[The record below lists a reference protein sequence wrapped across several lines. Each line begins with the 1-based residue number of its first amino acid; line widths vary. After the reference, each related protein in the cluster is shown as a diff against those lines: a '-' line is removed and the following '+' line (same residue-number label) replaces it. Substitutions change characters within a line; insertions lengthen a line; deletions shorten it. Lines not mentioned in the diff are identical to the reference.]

1 MNVIA
6 SRQQL
11 RASLMRWALFT
22 VPLVM
27 LLGFLA
33 GQLGNPDSGWF
44 RGLVKPEI
52 YPPPAAFGIVWTIL
66 YAMIGFAV
74 ALVCSSWGARG
85 RGLAIV
91 LFAVHFIFNLAWTPV
106 FFGNENIQG
115 GLVVIGL
122 VDVTLLVVI
131 WAFWRVRRA
140 AALLLLPYL
149 AWVLFATLLNYQFL
163 QVNPDG
169 GHGAPIAPATQRI
182 QL

>member
-1 MNVIA
+1 MNVLA

-22 VPLVM
+22 VPLIM

-33 GQLGNPDSGWF
+33 GQFGSPDTAWF

-52 YPPPAAFGIVWTIL
+52 FPPPATFGIVWTIL
-66 YAMIGFAV
+66 YAMIGFSV

-85 RGLAIV
+85 RGLALI
-91 LFAVHFIFNLAWTPV
+91 LFLVHFALNLAWTPV
-106 FFGNENIQG
+106 FFGNQNIQG
-115 GLVVIGL
+115 GLIVIGL
-122 VDVTLLVVI
+122 VDVTLLAVI

-149 AWVLFATLLNYQFL
+149 AWVLFATFLNYAFL
-163 QVNPDG
+163 QENPDG
-169 GHGAPIAPATQRI
+169 GQGAPIAPATQRI